1 MLLGVVN
8 DYYVAV
14 GLTYTGKQDFP
25 TKRFFWCS
33 SSTNWGFAELP
44 KSLDHLGKTLFERI

>member
-25 TKRFFWCS
+25 TKRFFWSS